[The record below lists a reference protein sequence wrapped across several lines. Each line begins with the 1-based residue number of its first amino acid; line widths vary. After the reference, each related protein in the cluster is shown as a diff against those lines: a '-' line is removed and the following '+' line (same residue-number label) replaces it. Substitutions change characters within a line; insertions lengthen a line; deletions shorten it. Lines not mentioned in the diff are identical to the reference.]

1 MVDISAPST
10 EISIMSRNMSPE
22 IVCIGNCCGMIEEA
36 IWTEIIK
43 ASPFRNMFFNKSE
56 AKTAVLPEPFSMRI
70 E

>member
-1 MVDISAPST
+1 
-10 EISIMSRNMSPE
+10 MSPE